1 MRPVKGIWKLLK
13 KNIPFTTTTNT
24 LEKIRDEGAQI
35 LFGADVPA
43 AGPPD
48 VGLAQPLLLAGLHP
62 GVRAAGGEELGQLDL
77 VPLPLAEA
85 PGGLLVVEMMGNS
98 VGTYV

>member
-1 MRPVKGIWKLLK
+1 M
-13 KNIPFTTTTNT
+13 
-24 LEKIRDEGAQI
+24 
-35 LFGADVPA
+35 PA

-48 VGLAQPLLLAGLHP
+48 VGLAQPQLLAGLHP

-85 PGGLLVVEMMGNS
+85 PGGLWERWKWWTVKWESM
-98 VGTYV
+98 